1 MEKTRLG
8 IGAKIVIGG
17 IVVGVAWLTLQEIRE
32 SARINRLAELPPCRL
47 AAEYVE
53 WRLAFED
60 QYPSAETSGSVPE
73 EFVRENEVFEQAVRQ
88 AREESESRVL
98 EALEDITALDSEP
111 WIRERG
117 DMAPFVEVMLAECRE
132 EVEDLLRGSQQPGPG

>member
-8 IGAKIVIGG
+8 IGAKILIGG
-17 IVVGVAWLTLQEIRE
+17 IVVVVAWLAVQKSREWIR
-32 SARINRLAELPPCRL
+32 IDRLAALPPCRL

-60 QYPSAETSGSVPE
+60 QYPAAETSGSAAE
-73 EFVRENEVFEQAVRQ
+73 EFALENEVFEQAVRQ

-98 EALEDITALDSEP
+98 EALENVTAVDSER

-117 DMAPFVEVMLAECRE
+117 DLAPFVAVILAECRA
-132 EVEDLLRGSQQPGPG
+132 EVEGLVRGSERSTPD